1 MPVRDEDYV
10 ALFAELAFRVRS
22 WVEKGRIRVSYSA
35 LRRWS
40 RMTSRQK
47 HKVIVATKRLGCM
60 DEALRVVERT
70 TGAQLLA
77 ARQRRLAKAGTV
89 PWYLLNNTPPAWS
102 SDLEAFFIPPDKPDR
117 ELNLEIRFVKP
128 IGRTLKRYA
137 SDQKENPSSKDSS
150 SRKRIPQADG

>member
-1 MPVRDEDYV
+1 MAVRDEDYV
-10 ALFAELAFRVRS
+10 KLFAMLPYRVRS
-22 WVEKGRIRVSYSA
+22 WVQTGRLRVSYSA

-40 RMTSRQK
+40 RLTTRQR
-47 HKVIVATKRLGCM
+47 HKVVVATKRIGCM

-70 TGAQLLA
+70 TGAEKIA
-77 ARQRRLAKAGTV
+77 ARQRLLAKDGKV

-117 ELNLEIRFVKP
+117 DLNLEIRFVKP

-137 SDQKENPSSKDSS
+137 K
-150 SRKRIPQADG
+150 